1 MAPRTPGRLL
11 MSHMQQNH
19 DLVGGS
25 AMHRT
30 PLRQPLKP
38 FDDNL
43 VTTHNSESINKHN
56 LGNTLTSLSG
66 KRAARKVRTPLLFFA
81 FVSAC
86 VFFF

>member
-1 MAPRTPGRLL
+1 
-11 MSHMQQNH
+11 MSHMQQHH

-30 PLRQPLKP
+30 PVRQPLKP

-66 KRAARKVRTPLLFFA
+66 KRAARKVRTPLLLFA